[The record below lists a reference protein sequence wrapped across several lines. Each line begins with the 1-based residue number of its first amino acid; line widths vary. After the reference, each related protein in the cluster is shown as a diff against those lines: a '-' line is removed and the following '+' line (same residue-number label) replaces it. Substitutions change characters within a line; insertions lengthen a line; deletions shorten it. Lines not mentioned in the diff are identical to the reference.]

1 MLKIQDFI
9 CSIQEHKPI
18 LCIKL
23 NTWWNSFNCF
33 FLPHFLASS
42 SPNQIGIC
50 TNAVGEVIRSGNNRS
65 AKICKG
71 DFVYSGDIIPKRNGA
86 FFS

>member
-1 MLKIQDFI
+1 
-9 CSIQEHKPI
+9 
-18 LCIKL
+18 
-23 NTWWNSFNCF
+23 
-33 FLPHFLASS
+33 LASS

-71 DFVYSGDIIPKRNGA
+71 DFVYSGDIIPKRNGD